1 MRKLL
6 LLSVALLGISFASC
20 EYDDTDLWGAV
31 EDVADRV
38 TVLENAV
45 KNANKN
51 IDALQALITALQ
63 NQVSVVS
70 VKQTAEGYVIQF
82 SDGTTAT
89 ITNGVNANAP
99 IVSVK
104 QDTDGNYYWTIDGEW
119 LIVDG
124 ERVRANG
131 KDGQDGENGQDGQD
145 GENGKDGQ
153 DGKDAIAP
161 QVRVN
166 PTTKEWEIS
175 IDGGKTWESTG
186 VIAQGRDGYDGSNG
200 DAYFRSVD
208 TSNTEYVIFVLYDG
222 TEIIV
227 PRYDSSAPSF
237 IVEGIEELN
246 LFEHGQTISYLV
258 TATNVANYSIS
269 KPDGW
274 RVNYENDSLY
284 ITAPVAEHTC
294 AEQNGVIAI
303 NLVSKNNKSIIVKIE
318 VKVKEIELRILTFED
333 ADAKF
338 APYELY
344 GGASIKTWSDLID
357 DMQYGGS
364 LTYTD
369 YMTDIYWWHDA
380 GNTELFHSFETPLW
394 GGGHVVSNY
403 VIEDYTTLPEGYYG
417 WYELQMCVPIGGHN
431 GSRNF
436 GVHNGYVDFYN
447 IQIYDAA
454 MQGFEFADGVE
465 RVFDHMYVTNTNY
478 VLNSLAYGDGF
489 NQPAN
494 ENTFVKIVA
503 YGYNSNDELV
513 GSLEFTLCDGKDNI
527 LKTWEKW
534 DLSSLGKVA
543 KLVFNFSASDDMS
556 GTYGLNC
563 PAYFAYDDV
572 AVRF

>member
-1 MRKLL
+1 MKKFLFL
-6 LLSVALLGISFASC
+6 CVALLGLSFASC

-31 EDVADRV
+31 EDVTERV

-63 NQVSVVS
+63 NQVAVVS
-70 VKQTAEGYVIQF
+70 VKQTADGYVIQF

-175 IDGGKTWESTG
+175 IDGGVTWESTG

-208 TSNTEYVIFVLYDG
+208 TSNADYVIFVLYDG

-237 IVEGIEELN
+237 IVDGIEELN
-246 LFEHGQTISYLV
+246 LFDHGQTISYLV

-284 ITAPVAEHTC
+284 ITAPVAEHSC

-303 NLVSKNNKSIIVKIE
+303 NLVSENNKSIIVKIE

-338 APYELY
+338 ESYELY
-344 GGASIKTWSDLID
+344 GGASIKTWSDLVD
-357 DMQYGGS
+357 DMQYGGK

-369 YMTDIYWWHDA
+369 YMEDVYWWHDA
-380 GNTELFHSFETPLW
+380 GNTELFHSFITPYW
-394 GGGHVVSNY
+394 GGGHVISNY
-403 VIEDYTTLPEGYYG
+403 VRADYSTLPEGYYG
-417 WYELQMCVPIGGHN
+417 WYELQMSVPCGGHN
-431 GSRNF
+431 GSANF
-436 GVHNGYVDFYN
+436 AVHNGYSDFFN
-447 IQIYDAA
+447 SQIYDSSLK
-454 MQGFEFADGVE
+454 GFEFADGVE
-465 RVFDHMYVTNTNY
+465 RVVDHMYVTNTCY
-478 VLNSLAYGDGF
+478 LLNSLTYGDGF
-489 NQPAN
+489 NSPAT
-494 ENTFVKIVA
+494 ENTFVKVIA
-503 YGYNSNDELV
+503 YGYDANDQEV
-513 GSLEFTLCDGKDNI
+513 GSVEFFLCNGKDNI

-543 KLVFNFSASDDMS
+543 RIAFNFSASDDQS
-556 GTYGLNC
+556 GSYGLNC

>member
-1 MRKLL
+1 MKKFL
-6 LLSVALLGISFASC
+6 LLSVALLGLSFASC

-31 EDVADRV
+31 EDVTERV

-63 NQVSVVS
+63 NQVTVESVT
-70 VKQTAEGYVIQF
+70 QTAEGYVIQF

-119 LIVDG
+119 LMVDG

-208 TSNTEYVIFVLYDG
+208 TSNADYIIFVLYDG

-303 NLVSKNNKSIIVKIE
+303 NLVSENNKSIIVKIE

-333 ADAKF
+333 ADARF
-338 APYELY
+338 TPYMLDY
-344 GGASIKTWSDLID
+344 AGVTINKWSDLID
-357 DMQYGGS
+357 SQQYNGP
-364 LTYTD
+364 LTYDFSGGLYTWYD
-369 YMTDIYWWHDA
+369 EN
-380 GNTELFHSFETPLW
+380 NTELTHSFVTPYW
-394 GGGHVVSNY
+394 GGGHAISNY
-403 VIEDYTTLPEGYYG
+403 VIADYQNLPEGSYG
-417 WYELQMCVPIGGHN
+417 WYE
-431 GSRNF
+431 
-436 GVHNGYVDFYN
+436 
-447 IQIYDAA
+447 
-454 MQGFEFADGVE
+454 
-465 RVFDHMYVTNTNY
+465 
-478 VLNSLAYGDGF
+478 
-489 NQPAN
+489 
-494 ENTFVKIVA
+494 
-503 YGYNSNDELV
+503 
-513 GSLEFTLCDGKDNI
+513 
-527 LKTWEKW
+527 
-534 DLSSLGKVA
+534 
-543 KLVFNFSASDDMS
+543 
-556 GTYGLNC
+556 
-563 PAYFAYDDV
+563 
-572 AVRF
+572 

>member
-1 MRKLL
+1 MKKFL
-6 LLSVALLGISFASC
+6 LLSVALLGLSFASC

-31 EDVADRV
+31 EDVTERV

-51 IDALQALITALQ
+51 IDALQALVTALQ

-70 VKQTAEGYVIQF
+70 VTQTADGYVIQF

-131 KDGQDGENGQDGQD
+131 KDGQDGENGQDGIN

-153 DGKDAIAP
+153 DAVAP
-161 QVRVN
+161 QVRIN

-175 IDGGKTWESTG
+175 IDGGVTWESTG
-186 VIAQGRDGYDGSNG
+186 VVAQGRDGYDGTNG

-208 TSNTEYVIFVLYDG
+208 TSNADYVIFVLYDG

-274 RVNYENDSLY
+274 RVDYENDSLY

-303 NLVSKNNKSIIVKIE
+303 NLVSENNKSIIVKIE
-318 VKVKEIELRILTFED
+318 VKVKE
-333 ADAKF
+333 
-338 APYELY
+338 
-344 GGASIKTWSDLID
+344 
-357 DMQYGGS
+357 
-364 LTYTD
+364 
-369 YMTDIYWWHDA
+369 
-380 GNTELFHSFETPLW
+380 
-394 GGGHVVSNY
+394 V
-403 VIEDYTTLPEGYYG
+403 
-417 WYELQMCVPIGGHN
+417 
-431 GSRNF
+431 
-436 GVHNGYVDFYN
+436 
-447 IQIYDAA
+447 
-454 MQGFEFADGVE
+454 
-465 RVFDHMYVTNTNY
+465 
-478 VLNSLAYGDGF
+478 
-489 NQPAN
+489 
-494 ENTFVKIVA
+494 
-503 YGYNSNDELV
+503 
-513 GSLEFTLCDGKDNI
+513 
-527 LKTWEKW
+527 
-534 DLSSLGKVA
+534 
-543 KLVFNFSASDDMS
+543 
-556 GTYGLNC
+556 
-563 PAYFAYDDV
+563 
-572 AVRF
+572 